1 MSFPFTAPG
10 RARHLARRSLPRV
23 ILATLVGVL
32 CNAAF
37 ATAAPLTLH
46 EAQRRAIERSQLL
59 AAKDYAA
66 SASRDMAVA
75 AGQLPDPVLKVGVDN
90 LPVEGPDRFSVT
102 RDFMTQRRIG
112 LMQDLTRGDKRRLRA
127 ERFER
132 EAEKSSAEKAAA
144 IAAIQR
150 DTALAWLDRFY
161 AEAMAAVVAE
171 LAGQAKLEIQAA
183 EAAYRAGR
191 GNQADIFN
199 ARGALVM
206 FDDRASE
213 IGRRIGN
220 ARILLAR
227 WIGDAAQLPLAGEPA
242 VDVIRLDTAT
252 LETALAHHP
261 AIAVLNKQGELA
273 ATDVKLAQAN
283 KKADWSVELAFQQ
296 RGPAYSNM
304 VSLGVSVPL
313 QWNQKHRQDRE
324 LSSKLAQ
331 VEQARAE
338 REDTLRAHVAE
349 VRAMMNEWQN
359 SHQRYARYAQE
370 LLPLANARAMAQL
383 AAYRGGKATLAE
395 VLAARRNEIDVRL
408 QALQLKTDI
417 ARLWAQLNFLIP
429 DDGAAASSTMRT
441 NKDLK

>member
-1 MSFPFTAPG
+1 MPSPFTAPG
-10 RARHLARRSLPRV
+10 RARNLALRLMPRV
-23 ILATLVGVL
+23 ILATLAGVL
-32 CNAAF
+32 CTAAF
-37 ATAAPLTLH
+37 AADAPLTLH
-46 EAQRRAIERSQLL
+46 EAQQRAVERSRLL
-59 AAKDYAA
+59 TAKDYATM
-66 SASRDMAVA
+66 ASREMAVA
-75 AGQLPDPVLKVGVDN
+75 AGQLPDPVLKIAVDN
-90 LPVEGPDRFSVT
+90 LPIEGPDRFSVT
-102 RDFMTQRRIG
+102 RDFMTQRRVGI
-112 LMQDLTRGDKRRLRA
+112 MQDLTRADKRRLRA
-127 ERFER
+127 ERFDR
-132 EAEKSSAEKAAA
+132 EAEKSAAEKTATT
-144 IAAIQR
+144 AAIQR
-150 DTALAWLDRFY
+150 DTALAWLNLYY

-171 LAGQAKLEIQAA
+171 QADQAKLEIQAA

-199 ARGALVM
+199 ARSALVM

-220 ARILLAR
+220 ARISLAR
-227 WIGDAAQLPLAGEPA
+227 WIGDAAQLPLAGKPP

-261 AIAVLNKQGELA
+261 EIAVLNKQEEIA
-273 ATDVKLAQAN
+273 ATEAKLALAN

-313 QWNQKHRQDRE
+313 QWNQKNRQDRE
-324 LSSKLAQ
+324 LSARLAQ
-331 VEQARAE
+331 VEQAKAE

-359 SHQRYARYAQE
+359 NRERHARYEQE
-370 LLPLANARAMAQL
+370 LLPLANSRTMAQI

-408 QALQLKTDI
+408 QALQLETDT
-417 ARLWAQLNFLIP
+417 ARLWAQLNFLFP
-429 DDGAAASSTMRT
+429 QDGASASPTMRM
-441 NKDLK
+441 NKDAK